1 VKPLNKFLAVI
12 KREYV
17 QRVRTKMFIIFTI
30 LGPLMMALFTI
41 VPGLIFALK
50 TGDATRLA
58 VVDQSG
64 KIYERVRE
72 GLMYERGK
80 ESKPDPNVSAPNMN
94 ESTEE
99 RMRRAGKALIGSYVV
114 EQVAANGRPV
124 DVIRKE
130 LEARIEQ
137 NQLDGYIIIPA
148 DVNAGGEFAYYA
160 RNVSDVIT
168 KEQIKDRLNEAV
180 RDQRLAEANIS
191 QERMREINKE
201 IDFKARKAGVEAGE
215 EDSGGGF
222 WLVFGVGFLIYIMII
237 MYGQVILAAVIE
249 EKETR
254 IAEVLFSSV
263 SSFKL
268 MLGKLIGVSL
278 VALTQ
283 YAIWGLA
290 VLAFAIYGVTAL
302 ASSGFE
308 ISFPRIAPSV
318 IAYLFVFFLLGY
330 FVYATIYALV
340 GAMVTTAQ
348 EGGQVAI
355 PIMFLLV
362 IGFYL
367 AFPVIRSPN
376 SSFSFWV
383 SMFPFFSPITM
394 PVRIITQQ
402 PPFWQIA
409 LSMLIAA
416 GTVIFLVWLAARIYR
431 IGMLMYGKRA
441 TLPEVMRWVRQA

>member
-1 VKPLNKFLAVI
+1 MHKFLAII
-12 KREYV
+12 KREYL

-30 LGPLMMALFTI
+30 IGPLLMAMFT
-41 VPGLIFALK
+41 VLPGLIFALK
-50 TGDATRLA
+50 TGGATRLA

-64 KIYERVRE
+64 KLYERVRE
-72 GLMYERGK
+72 TLGNEQREEK
-80 ESKPDPNVSAPNMN
+80 KPDSTATAPPAMN
-94 ESTEE
+94 ETPEE
-99 RMRRAGKALIGSYVV
+99 RMKKAGKSLIGSYAV

-124 DVIRKE
+124 DAIRQE
-130 LEARIEQ
+130 LESRIEQ

-148 DVNAGGEFAYYA
+148 NVDAGGKVEYYA

-168 KEQIKDRLNEAV
+168 REQIKDSLNEAV
-180 RDQRLAEANIS
+180 RDARLAEANIS
-191 QERMREINKE
+191 KERMREINKE
-201 IDFKARKAGVEAGE
+201 IEFSARKAGVAPGE
-215 EDSGGGF
+215 EDSGSGF
-222 WLVFGVGFLIYIMII
+222 WLVFVVGFLIYIMII

-263 SSFKL
+263 GSFQL
-268 MLGKLIGVSL
+268 MMGKLIGVSL

-290 VLAFAIYGVTAL
+290 VLAFAIYGVSAL
-302 ASSGFE
+302 ASSGLE
-308 ISFPRIAPSV
+308 ITFPHLAPSV
-318 IAYLFVFFLLGY
+318 ILYLFVFFLLGY

-340 GAMVTTAQ
+340 GAMVTTTQ
-348 EGGQVAI
+348 EGGQVAL
-355 PIMFLLV
+355 PVMFLLI

-383 SMFPFFSPITM
+383 SMVPFFSPITM
-394 PVRIITQQ
+394 PVRIITQT

-409 LSMLIAA
+409 LSILIAV
-416 GTVIFLVWLAARIYR
+416 GTVVFLVWLAARIYR

-441 TLPEVMRWVRQA
+441 TIPEVMRWIRQA

>member
-1 VKPLNKFLAVI
+1 MNKFLAVV

-17 QRVRTKMFIIFTI
+17 QRVRSKMFVIVTI
-30 LGPLMMALFTI
+30 LGPVMMALFTV

-50 TGDATRLA
+50 TGEATRIA

-72 GLMYERGK
+72 SL
-80 ESKPDPNVSAPNMN
+80 ESGRRDEPKPDSASPVEGMN
-94 ESTEE
+94 ENTGE
-99 RMRRAGKALIGSYVV
+99 RMKRAGKAMTGSYAVQPVV
-114 EQVAANGRPV
+114 TGGRKL
-124 DVIRKE
+124 DDIKKE

-137 NQLDGYIIIPA
+137 NQIDGYIIIPE
-148 DVNAGGEFAYYA
+148 DINAGGRFEYYA

-168 KEQIKDRLNEAV
+168 RGQIKDRLNDAV

-191 QERMREINKE
+191 KERMLEINKE
-201 IDFKARKAGVEAGE
+201 IDFNTRKAGAEAGE
-215 EDSGGGF
+215 DDSGGGF
-222 WLVFGVGFLIYIMII
+222 WLVFVIGFLIYIMII

-263 SSFKL
+263 SSFTL
-268 MLGKLIGVSL
+268 MMGKLIGVSL

-290 VLAFAIYGVTAL
+290 VLLFALYGVGAL
-302 ASSGFE
+302 AASG
-308 ISFPRIAPSV
+308 IPITFPSIAPSV
-318 IAYLFVFFLLGY
+318 ILYLFIFFLLGY
-330 FVYATIYALV
+330 FVYATLYALV
-340 GAMVTTAQ
+340 GSMVTTTQ
-348 EGGQVAI
+348 EGGQIALPV
-355 PIMFLLV
+355 MFLLI

-376 SSFSFWV
+376 STFSVWI
-383 SMFPFFSPITM
+383 SMFPFFSPIIM
-394 PVRIITQQ
+394 PVRIITQT

-409 LSMLIAA
+409 LSMLIGA
-416 GTVIFLVWLAARIYR
+416 GTIIGLVWLAARIYR

-441 TLPEVMRWVRQA
+441 TIPEVMRWIRQT